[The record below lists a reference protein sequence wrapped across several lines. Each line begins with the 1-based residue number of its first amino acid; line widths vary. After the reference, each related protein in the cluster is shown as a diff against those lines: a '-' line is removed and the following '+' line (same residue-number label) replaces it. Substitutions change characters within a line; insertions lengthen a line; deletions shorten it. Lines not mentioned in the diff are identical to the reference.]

1 MCSVNRD
8 QLKKLERDLWAA
20 ADKLRANSDL
30 KASEY
35 STPVLGLIF
44 LKFADNKYR
53 QHEDTILAEYSKLK
67 GTRRERSLQDIAIEK
82 CGFALGPQ
90 ARYDYLLN
98 LPEKEDIPKAIRSAM
113 ASIEAS
119 KPELLGV
126 LPQQEYDRFSGNP
139 QNRSIPKALLKLFSD
154 IPLDASG
161 DVFGQIYEY
170 FLGNFAMSEGQGG
183 GEFFT
188 PRSVV
193 RLMVEIIEPHG
204 GKVFDPACGS
214 GGMFVQ
220 SAQFIEQHR
229 KDAAHDLDVYVYGT
243 EKTLET
249 VKLAKM
255 NLAVNGLRGE
265 VKQANAY
272 SEDPFGAFGNF
283 DYVLANP
290 PFNVDDVP
298 LDQVEH
304 DKRFN
309 TYGVPRNKSK
319 PAGAKGKDK
328 AEQKA
333 QETVPNANYLW
344 INLFATSLKPGGRAA
359 LVMANSASDARHSEA
374 EIRRTL
380 VQNNLIYGMLTLPSN
395 LFYTVT
401 LPATLWFFDKGKAD
415 DRVLFIDARNVFT
428 QIDRA
433 HRELSDAQTQN
444 LAIIPRLHKG
454 RRDEFVALV
463 DGYFRSGLQKLQASH
478 ATLPALAERLRA
490 VLGEDAAEAP
500 EATAAGLLAV
510 DNLLAQWVQLEPLA
524 KAQQAFFAAHSGTE
538 VDVRNKA
545 QQVLSATYAP
555 FFEQLHASLKAL
567 DKAIRH
573 GDKRK
578 AEAAKAAGK
587 RGGGNRQS
595 KVMKESLQALHD
607 EVKLAESD
615 FGHIEWL
622 QQRFP
627 KAAYEDVTGLCKL
640 ATQAEIEE
648 QDWSL
653 NPGRYVGVVIEE
665 DGKTEEEFL
674 DSLSSAHDE
683 LAALASEASA
693 LHDAIAQ
700 HVEALVNNAP
710 VA

>member
-1 MCSVNRD
+1 MNKE

-53 QHEDTILAEYSKLK
+53 QHEDAILAEYSKLK

-113 ASIEAS
+113 ASVEAS

-126 LPQQEYDRFSGNP
+126 LPQQEYDRFSRNP

-229 KDAAHDLDVYVYGT
+229 KDAAQDLDVYVYGT

-255 NLAVNGLRGE
+255 YLAVNGLRGE

-298 LDQVEH
+298 IVGASWKLTHLPVE
-304 DKRFN
+304 N
-309 TYGVPRNKSK
+309 
-319 PAGAKGKDK
+319 
-328 AEQKA
+328 
-333 QETVPNANYLW
+333 
-344 INLFATSLKPGGRAA
+344 
-359 LVMANSASDARHSEA
+359 
-374 EIRRTL
+374 
-380 VQNNLIYGMLTLPSN
+380 
-395 LFYTVT
+395 
-401 LPATLWFFDKGKAD
+401 
-415 DRVLFIDARNVFT
+415 
-428 QIDRA
+428 
-433 HRELSDAQTQN
+433 
-444 LAIIPRLHKG
+444 
-454 RRDEFVALV
+454 
-463 DGYFRSGLQKLQASH
+463 
-478 ATLPALAERLRA
+478 
-490 VLGEDAAEAP
+490 
-500 EATAAGLLAV
+500 
-510 DNLLAQWVQLEPLA
+510 
-524 KAQQAFFAAHSGTE
+524 
-538 VDVRNKA
+538 
-545 QQVLSATYAP
+545 
-555 FFEQLHASLKAL
+555 
-567 DKAIRH
+567 
-573 GDKRK
+573 
-578 AEAAKAAGK
+578 
-587 RGGGNRQS
+587 
-595 KVMKESLQALHD
+595 
-607 EVKLAESD
+607 
-615 FGHIEWL
+615 
-622 QQRFP
+622 
-627 KAAYEDVTGLCKL
+627 
-640 ATQAEIEE
+640 
-648 QDWSL
+648 
-653 NPGRYVGVVIEE
+653 
-665 DGKTEEEFL
+665 
-674 DSLSSAHDE
+674 
-683 LAALASEASA
+683 
-693 LHDAIAQ
+693 
-700 HVEALVNNAP
+700 
-710 VA
+710 